1 MKLSL
6 EQYEALNPRCEI
18 EHEGAKMVFATPSVM
33 TRWRV
38 ESIYEKEPWT
48 LEWIATFDRGEIFL
62 DCGANVG
69 MYSIWA
75 AVTRGVRVYAFEPES
90 QNYAL
95 LNRNIMLNGVS
106 GAVDAFCLGLSDTAG
121 LSKLHMMD
129 LRAGGSCHALG
140 DALDYKHEPM
150 KTVFSQGCVADT
162 IDGLVARGQIPAPN
176 HIKVDVDGFEP
187 KVINGAL
194 STLSAK
200 AVRSLLIETNQNLA
214 DHRDMVKQLNRMGFK
229 HDSAQVTRA
238 ERKEGS
244 FKGVAE
250 YVFRR

>member
-18 EHEGAKMVFATPSVM
+18 EHEGAKMVFATPSIM

-48 LEWIATFDRGEIFL
+48 LEWIATFEPGEIFL

-95 LNRNIMLNGVS
+95 LNRNIMLNSVS

-129 LRAGGSCHALG
+129 
-140 DALDYKHEPM
+140 
-150 KTVFSQGCVADT
+150 
-162 IDGLVARGQIPAPN
+162 
-176 HIKVDVDGFEP
+176 
-187 KVINGAL
+187 
-194 STLSAK
+194 
-200 AVRSLLIETNQNLA
+200 
-214 DHRDMVKQLNRMGFK
+214 
-229 HDSAQVTRA
+229 
-238 ERKEGS
+238 
-244 FKGVAE
+244 
-250 YVFRR
+250 